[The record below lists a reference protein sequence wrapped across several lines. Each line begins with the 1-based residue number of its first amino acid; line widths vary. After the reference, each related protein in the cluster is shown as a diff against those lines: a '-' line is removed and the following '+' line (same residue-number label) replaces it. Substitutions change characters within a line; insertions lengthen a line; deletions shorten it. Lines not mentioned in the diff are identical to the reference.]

1 MAKQKNMKKVLFI
14 DRDGTIVLEPENYQ
28 LDSLNK
34 LEFYPK
40 AFQYLAK
47 IASELDYELAMVTNQ
62 DGLGTDSFPE
72 DTFWPTQNFILK
84 AFENEGVV
92 FDEIFVDRTFPEENA
107 PTRKPRTGMLTKYLN
122 NPEYDLENSFVLGDR
137 LTDVELAKNLGA
149 KAIFMNDTDGAGS
162 NEISAKREELNET
175 IALQTMDWKKI
186 YEFLKLEARSASIT
200 RKTNETD
207 IYINLNLDGTGKSK
221 IDTGIAFFD
230 HMLDQI
236 SRHGQMD
243 LEITVKGDLEVDE
256 HHTIEDTAIA
266 LGEVF
271 AKALGNKLGIE
282 RYGFCLPMDDCLAQ
296 AAIDFGGR
304 NWLIWET
311 EFKREMVGKMPTEMF
326 YHFFKS
332 FTDGAK
338 ANLNIKAEGINEH
351 HKIEAI
357 FKAFAKAI
365 KVAVKRDTEKM
376 ILPSTKGML

>member
-1 MAKQKNMKKVLFI
+1 MKKVLFI

-28 LDSLNK
+28 LDALEK
-34 LEFYPK
+34 VEFYPK

-84 AFENEGVV
+84 AFENEGVL
-92 FDEIFVDRTFPEENA
+92 FDDIFIDRSFPEDNA

-149 KAIFMNDTDGAGS
+149 KAIFINDNDGIGS
-162 NEISAKREELNET
+162 NEISSKREELDET
-175 IALQTMDWKKI
+175 IILQTMSWKEI

-221 IDTGIAFFD
+221 IETGIAFFD

-236 SRHGQMD
+236 ARHGQMD
-243 LEITVKGDLEVDE
+243 LEILVKGDLEVDE

-282 RYGFCLPMDDCLAQ
+282 RYGFCLPMDDCLSQ
-296 AAIDFGGR
+296 VAIDFGGR
-304 NWLIWET
+304 NWLVWET

-332 FTDGAK
+332 FSDGAK
-338 ANLNIKAEGINEH
+338 ANINIKAEGTNEH